1 MDYCAQRGGYISE
14 IHHICS
20 PTTAGIETPLDN
32 SNSSNR
38 ERKDCTA
45 ERRKINLGQ
54 PRGSESRHMRGNTK
68 SLRSSEFCGYHWG
81 AAHFPARSPFIGE
94 IRMGQVI
101 FHTFAQLTTH
111 RRLKSQWHNWNAA
124 PWGAVSQRQPR
135 TWRRECEVHC
145 CTTDLARTMQ
155 RH

>member
-20 PTTAGIETPLDN
+20 PTTTGIETPLDN

-68 SLRSSEFCGYHWG
+68 SLRSSGLGGFHLG
-81 AAHFPARSPFIGE
+81 AAHFPAQSPFIGE

-101 FHTFAQLTTH
+101 FHTFAH
-111 RRLKSQWHNWNAA
+111 
-124 PWGAVSQRQPR
+124 
-135 TWRRECEVHC
+135 
-145 CTTDLARTMQ
+145 
-155 RH
+155 

>member
-1 MDYCAQRGGYISE
+1 MGMGGIHGGRTSKGHRHKAKEKDHCGQRGGYRSE
-14 IHHICS
+14 LYYNC
-20 PTTAGIETPLDN
+20 PLTTAGIKTPLDN

-68 SLRSSEFCGYHWG
+68 SLRSSEFFGFHWG

-101 FHTFAQLTTH
+101 FHTFAQLTAH
-111 RRLKSQWHNWNAA
+111 RRLNCQWHN
-124 PWGAVSQRQPR
+124 
-135 TWRRECEVHC
+135 
-145 CTTDLARTMQ
+145 
-155 RH
+155 